1 MRLRIT
7 TRRARHVAY
16 FLFAAIVGFATCG
29 LFGLLASPMALWYC
43 RIRGPQVINSSI
55 KNRYPFVAWLTW
67 FLVGIIP
74 TWVSYGIGLFM
85 ARNGM
90 VYWEQVKDLSAMKE
104 RPDFCTEAHGPQ
116 DGGQLGLSCYKAEK
130 GKAPYPGFL
139 RKLTLRVL
147 PALPLAVNNYK
158 KLSGQNEVMADMI
171 DCTYYRSWSCDPV
184 KKQVLTKEQ
193 FQGYTARFGD

>member
-1 MRLRIT
+1 MPLSLLRTAGGGSHHGRSKSLQVFQEVDGMRLRIT

-130 GKAPYPGFL
+130 GKLHTQA
-139 RKLTLRVL
+139 
-147 PALPLAVNNYK
+147 
-158 KLSGQNEVMADMI
+158 
-171 DCTYYRSWSCDPV
+171 SCGNSLCECYLLCRW
-184 KKQVLTKEQ
+184 Q
-193 FQGYTARFGD
+193 